1 VRYFYF
7 LQRGNNEQGMSRALK
22 EFKVVSFALS
32 VTVLG
37 VGSGSQVKSLEIGWV
52 DRQIW
57 HQVCQCLGT
66 DNLD

>member
-1 VRYFYF
+1 
-7 LQRGNNEQGMSRALK
+7 MSRALK